1 MLNIVNKIQTRIK
14 NYLNGMK
21 GRVELLNKMWVK
33 EHYQMVMQLAKNKHK
48 TKKQKDF
55 LAKVRAIP
63 DTFKEVLLHHYIQK
77 CKHQNAVHF
86 FEWRKKYKAQTL
98 QLKQ

>member
-1 MLNIVNKIQTRIK
+1 M
-14 NYLNGMK
+14 
-21 GRVELLNKMWVK
+21 MWIK

-63 DTFKEVLLHHYIQK
+63 DSFKEVILHHYIEK

-86 FEWRKKYKAQTL
+86 FEWRKKYKSQSL
-98 QLKQ
+98 EQMKHLDKG